1 MINISNIINDIPH
14 TIFKNYFEL
23 ALENNQK
30 YIEAICIS
38 SFNIDLNEVESRM
51 VNLKY
56 IKDNEWIFFSNFD
69 SLKAKNFS
77 SHNQISALFFWDS
90 INVQVR
96 IKAKIFKTASQFSD
110 DHYKSRTVNKNALAI
125 SSNQSQ
131 KIDSYDSV
139 VKNYNDI
146 LMDSSKVKNRP
157 SNWGGYS
164 FNPYYFEFWE
174 GHESRLNKRDVYE
187 MKSNKWQHSI
197 LQP

>member
-1 MINISNIINDIPH
+1 MINVSNIINDIPH
-14 TIFKNYFEL
+14 IIFKNYFEL

-30 YIEAICIS
+30 SIEAICIS

-110 DHYKSRTVNKNALAI
+110 DHYKSRAVNKNALAI

-131 KIDSYDSV
+131 KIDSYDLV

-146 LMDSSKVKNRP
+146 LMDSSKIKNRP
-157 SNWGGYS
+157 SNWGGFS
-164 FNPYYFEFWE
+164 FIPYYFEFWE

>member
-14 TIFKNYFEL
+14 IIFKNYFEL

-38 SFNIDLNEVESRM
+38 SFNINLNEVESRM

-56 IKDNEWIFFSNFD
+56 IKDNEWIFFSNYD